1 MTNVPTTPANLA
13 QGATSSWGQRLRRLL
28 EPAAV
33 PDSEAAATGV
43 VNVQVWMDQAIWR
56 PAGFWAFAAGL
67 LAAGVLRRPGD
78 LNWQALALL
87 ALLVDPLW
95 GSIWR
100 LAGGRRALL
109 TLPPLSS
116 ERRLALP
123 YLQAGSPAARLLAG
137 NHTDVWPSA
146 LRVGV
151 PAVIVALLVAALLG
165 TYAVGLT
172 LAVVI
177 LAALGWTLR
186 RTFGRGAPLLQGVV
200 AIGLPWALTLQQVQ
214 HGQSDFQWLPQL
226 VLIGCWVLHQ
236 WGGLRNTQESDTF
249 GLIGLAAAEVML
261 CLLLI
266 VAQAPLWLAPLVI
279 LLLPTWLLAYQRL
292 PLRRLQVVWL
302 AAMLISAIALGQTV
316 GL

>member
-1 MTNVPTTPANLA
+1 MTNVPTTPVNLA
-13 QGATSSWGQRLRRLL
+13 EPANISWGQRLRRLI
-28 EPAAV
+28 EPAVA
-33 PDSEAAATGV
+33 PDSESVATGV

-116 ERRLALP
+116 DRRIALP
-123 YLQAGSPAARLLAG
+123 YLQTGSPAARLLAG
-137 NHTDVWPSA
+137 DHTDVWPSA

-151 PAVIVALLVAALLG
+151 PAVIVALLVSALLG
-165 TYAVGLT
+165 TYAVGMT
-172 LAVVI
+172 LLVVV

-186 RTFGRGAPLLQGVV
+186 RTFGHGVPLLQSIV

-214 HGQSDFQWLPQL
+214 HGQGPLNWLPQL

-236 WGGLRNTQESDTF
+236 WGGLRNSAGSDW
-249 GLIGLAAAEVML
+249 LGLAGLAVAEVAL
-261 CLLLI
+261 CILLI
-266 VAQAPLWLAPLVI
+266 AAQAPLWLAPLVI
-279 LLLPTWLLAYQRL
+279 LMLPTWLLAYQRL
-292 PLRRLQVVWL
+292 PLRRLRAVWL